1 MIIDINT
8 IIEEKKMNL
17 KQKIEKLNNSGIY
30 PNLAVIVASDD
41 EASKIYIK
49 NKKKICDELGILQEE
64 YSFISSTSEDEIISL
79 IKNLN
84 EDSTVHGILVQLPL
98 FKHLNKF
105 KILDSIC
112 YKKDVDAFSRNCSS
126 DIYLGIENILSC
138 TPKGIISILDNLNVA
153 YEGANAVVIGRSNIV
168 GKPIALAL
176 LNRNC
181 TVTIC
186 HRKTKDLEKYTK
198 EADILIVSAGS
209 PHLVKAN
216 MVKEGATIIDVGIN
230 RENGNIIGDVDTKEV
245 SKKADVTPVPGG
257 VGKMTVIS
265 LIENL
270 VYITEKET
278 K

>member
-17 KQKIEKLNNSGIY
+17 KKKIEKLNNSGIY
-30 PNLAVIVASDD
+30 PKLAVIVASDD

-126 DIYLGIENILSC
+126 DIYLGIENILPC

-209 PHLVKAN
+209 PHLVKAH

>member
-17 KQKIEKLNNSGIY
+17 KKKIEKLNNSGIY
-30 PNLAVIVASDD
+30 PKLAVIVASDD

-84 EDSTVHGILVQLPL
+84 EDSTVYGILVQLLL

-126 DIYLGIENILSC
+126 DIYLGIENILPC

-186 HRKTKDLEKYTK
+186 HRKTKDLEKYIK